1 ESVASDPHA
10 VLVNKIDTKV
20 KNNEN
25 TFTECLCFL
34 SVIIFPHFQYS
45 MFIHNEKKQ
54 LYLILITITKNRL
67 LSSFLICYFFHN
79 NYIKELIFVKAFCLS
94 IVLSD

>member
-10 VLVNKIDTKV
+10 VLVNKINTKV

-25 TFTECLCFL
+25 TFTECLRFL

-45 MFIHNEKKQ
+45 IFIHNKKKQ
-54 LYLILITITKNRL
+54 LYLILITIIKNSL
-67 LSSFLICYFFHN
+67 LSSFLICYFFHI
-79 NYIKELIFVKAFCLS
+79 NYIKEFIFVKDMCLNN
-94 IVLSD
+94 VLSD